1 MKRKKNLKE
10 FHLNK
15 LFKRVITEINDN
27 EEKELTFTEIYEEV
41 INSGSFD
48 RISDLFKE
56 FHDIKDGKSVKKDY
70 AYREWRNEVV
80 DTINKLVNKY
90 GKKNMKQVVLSM
102 DKIVRLIVKSSVV

>member
-1 MKRKKNLKE
+1 MNKRTYLNELVKKVL
-10 FHLNK
+10 
-15 LFKRVITEINDN
+15 IEISDN

-56 FHDIKDGKSVKKDY
+56 FHDIKDGKSVKKDS

-90 GKKNMKQVVLSM
+90 GKKNMEQVVLSM